1 MVVGLTVLSALL
13 LLSPT
18 VATAQQQEEQAVTQ
32 KSSEN
37 EALICKKT
45 TKTGSL
51 VRQKRVCL
59 TSKQWDD
66 TQRQG
71 QELGRSMQP
80 SRTTDGQ

>member
-1 MVVGLTVLSALL
+1 MVVGLTGLSAFL
-13 LLSPT
+13 LLSSVVT
-18 VATAQQQEEQAVTQ
+18 TAQQQDDQAVSQ
-32 KSSEN
+32 KTSESG
-37 EALICKKT
+37 ELICKKT

>member
-1 MVVGLTVLSALL
+1 MVVGLAGLSAFLL
-13 LLSPT
+13 MSPAVT
-18 VATAQQQEEQAVTQ
+18 TAQQQEEQAVSQ
-32 KSSEN
+32 KSGESE
-37 EALICKKT
+37 ELICKKT
-45 TKTGSL
+45 AKTGSL

>member
-1 MVVGLTVLSALL
+1 MVAGLTGLGAFL
-13 LLSPT
+13 LLSAVVT
-18 VATAQQQEEQAVTQ
+18 QQQDEQVISQKTDDKEAV
-32 KSSEN
+32 
-37 EALICKKT
+37 ICKKT

-59 TSKQWDD
+59 TPKQWDD

-71 QELGRSMQP
+71 QELGRSMLP